1 MAASKSPV
9 GAGSAVVYHHG
20 AAVATAKPL
29 VPDSLVKMLKA
40 VVFDFDLTVLRIHSF
55 SARIEPDM
63 IASRAWEKDFADLKA
78 FEAVCKGLA
87 ARDVR
92 VAIASFGRKDVITE
106 YLKRVF
112 GDEMDEIFPPE
123 AICTPADVG
132 SVDGHAL
139 PDGKNTQIG
148 VLMKSMGIAD
158 DPRRILFFDGEEG
171 FGRQR
176 RNCLARRPGG
186 SKHPTRPL
194 GRLTLRPVTPHP
206 RSIAFLHP
214 PSSPLA
220 LRACL
225 ADDRANCSKAAAIGV
240 LSFFCP
246 KHFTEPTWTLAC
258 TKLPAVEGMFQR
270 PPAARAAPA
279 PAPAPAAGDAG
290 ATESAQHGLAPSS
303 TEDPCE

>member
-158 DPRRILFFDGEEG
+158 DPRRILFFD
-171 FGRQR
+171 
-176 RNCLARRPGG
+176 
-186 SKHPTRPL
+186 
-194 GRLTLRPVTPHP
+194 
-206 RSIAFLHP
+206 
-214 PSSPLA
+214 
-220 LRACL
+220 
-225 ADDRANCSKAAAIGV
+225 DDRANCSKAAAIGV